1 MPDAIWGPGYRV
13 EPFRINRPAVD
24 QALPVRAVVYSP
36 QRILHLPENARIE
49 FRLRDIL
56 ILRLVGDARVAGIRG
71 SIDQLLTSGCRCRVS
86 FDSKGL
92 QLVEILDA
100 LPACALRQ
108 RNRRLH
114 QVTKRLDLHRLLMY
128 QRLCSIQDRVGLD
141 DSLSH

>member
-71 SIDQLLTSGCRCRVS
+71 ISINCSRQDLDVACRSTR
-86 FDSKGL
+86 KAW
-92 QLVEILDA
+92 QLVQILDA

-108 RNRRLH
+108 RNRRFH